1 MNSSVAGVKKNKI
14 WHVPASIA
22 TFAMGIYLALIIF
35 VPSFAPE
42 YHEMV
47 MTGNAMKIVP
57 YALLLLIG
65 SPVFSLWHYVKIDK
79 DPEFVERY
87 YE

>member
-1 MNSSVAGVKKNKI
+1 MSSSVSGVKRNKK

-22 TFAMGIYLALIIF
+22 TFAMGIYFALIIF
-35 VPSFAPE
+35 VPSFDPE

-47 MTGNAMKIVP
+47 MTGNAIKLIP

-65 SPVFSLWHYVKIDK
+65 SPVFSLWHYAKIDT
-79 DPEFVERY
+79 DPEFVERH

>member
-1 MNSSVAGVKKNKI
+1 MNYLVADVKRNKI

-22 TFAMGIYLALIIF
+22 TLAMGIYLALVYF

-47 MTGNAMKIVP
+47 TAGNAIKIVP

-65 SPVFSLWHYVKIDK
+65 APVFSLWHYIKLDT